1 MPKIN
6 HKKVLKFENL
16 IEKKKLQIKQ
26 LENEIIDCT
35 MEKYKASGFVETVET
50 HSYRERGVR
59 KRKQVIVGWET
70 WMEDFVDEDT
80 GQVVSVQ
87 RTRRCS
93 INNIPFDKR
102 GQLMI
107 KHVIS
112 K

>member
-6 HKKVLKFENL
+6 HKKVLKFEDL
-16 IEKKKLQIKQ
+16 IKKKKLQIKQ

-35 MEKYKASGFVETVET
+35 MEKLKVSGFVETVET

-70 WMEDFVDEDT
+70 WVEDFVDEDT
-80 GQVVSVQ
+80 GRVVSIE

-93 INNIPFDKR
+93 INNVPLDKK
-102 GQLMI
+102 GQLMV
-107 KHVIS
+107 KHDIS
-112 K
+112 R